1 MMRRYIA
8 FDIETAKVLPE
19 AAGDLLA
26 HRPLG
31 IACAAA
37 VLSDSEEALTW
48 HGIADGKPSAR
59 MSEDEARSLVR
70 DLSERVRAGYTLLSW
85 NGLAFDLNVL
95 GEESG
100 QPRECAVL
108 ARAHVDMMFHVVCQL
123 GYHIALAKAAEGL
136 GLPGKTAGISG
147 YNAPVMWAEGR
158 HAEVMEY
165 NVQDARLSLAIAH
178 ESERRGE
185 LVWVTRKGTRGR
197 MPIGRGWLTVD
208 EARALPLP
216 DTSWMSDPPRREKAT
231 AWFPTNTSA

>member
-8 FDIETAKVLPE
+8 FDLETAKVLPE
-19 AAGDLLA
+19 EAGDLLS

-37 VLSDSEEALTW
+37 ALSDSQEVITW
-48 HGIADGKPSAR
+48 HGVADGAPAAR
-59 MSEDEARSLVR
+59 MSSDEARALVR
-70 DLSERVRAGYTLLSW
+70 DLSDRVRSGYTLLSW

-95 GEESG
+95 AEESG
-100 QPRECAVL
+100 QPHECAAL

-123 GYHIALAKAAEGL
+123 GYPVALAKAAEGL

-147 YNAPVMWAEGR
+147 SNAPVMWAEGR
-158 HAEVMEY
+158 HAEVIEY

-185 LVWVTRKGTRGR
+185 LVWITRKGTKGR
-197 MPIGRGWLTVD
+197 MALGKGWLTVD
-208 EARALPLP
+208 QARTLPMP
-216 DTSWMSDPPRREKAT
+216 DTSWMSDPPRREKST
-231 AWFPTNTSA
+231 AWFPRDTLF